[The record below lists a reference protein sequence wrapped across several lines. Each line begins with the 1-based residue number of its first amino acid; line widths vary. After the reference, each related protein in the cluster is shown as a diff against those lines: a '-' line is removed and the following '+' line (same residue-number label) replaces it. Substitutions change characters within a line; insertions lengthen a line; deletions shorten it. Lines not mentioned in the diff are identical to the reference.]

1 MHDGRIASQVLRPE
15 GWASPAPDSR
25 LDRHG
30 IHGLPRWGADRLDRA
45 RLGSGGT

>member
-1 MHDGRIASQVLRPE
+1 MRDSRIARQVLRPE
-15 GWASPAPDSR
+15 VLGQLRVGFR
-25 LDRHG
+25 LDWHG